1 MHIWQACRA
10 TSAALTYFKP
20 IEVSGYTYSDGGLL
34 YNNPIQLVHN
44 EASDVFHGQD
54 QLIISLGTS
63 IPQVTK

>member
-44 EASDVFHGQD
+44 EASDVFQGQD